1 MIKEVLI
8 VDDNSEFVV
17 SLYKYIQNEI
27 KDIKK
32 IGIASNTDEAW
43 DYIKIAKPDIII
55 LDLKMSRLNGTEFL
69 NRLNY
74 EKIKVILVSEEIQLI
89 NEVFSNDYKNIK
101 KIYIK
106 PFDFKKLKE
115 DFRKFEVAINS
126 NEDKRIIKIINDE
139 LDVFS
144 FNKKSI
150 GYKYLIQCVVE
161 VFKSQDKL
169 NNVEKNLF
177 PCVAQK
183 LKVKNPKNIKWN
195 LRKLIESMV
204 RYTNTETILKY
215 FPYTK
220 NPTTKMFISRI
231 NENLISKY
239 K

>member
-27 KDIKK
+27 KDTKK

-101 KIYIK
+101 KIYI
-106 PFDFKKLKE
+106 
-115 DFRKFEVAINS
+115 I
-126 NEDKRIIKIINDE
+126 
-139 LDVFS
+139 
-144 FNKKSI
+144 
-150 GYKYLIQCVVE
+150 
-161 VFKSQDKL
+161 
-169 NNVEKNLF
+169 
-177 PCVAQK
+177 
-183 LKVKNPKNIKWN
+183 
-195 LRKLIESMV
+195 
-204 RYTNTETILKY
+204 
-215 FPYTK
+215 
-220 NPTTKMFISRI
+220 
-231 NENLISKY
+231 
-239 K
+239 